1 MYIFQSLCKK
11 NDKIKKRIA
20 QLQEELITINRPPLQ
35 NYRFDSISKMLKKW
49 KLKGNHALYH
59 INNHAEELKKK
70 AKDNPKTTLLLTAG
84 LVLTSY
90 FLMRK
95 N

>member
-1 MYIFQSLCKK
+1 MYIFQNPCSK

-20 QLQEELITINRPPLQ
+20 QLKEELITINRQPLQ
-35 NYRFDSISKMLKKW
+35 NDRFGSISKMLKKW
-49 KLKGNHALYH
+49 KQKGHHALYH

-90 FLMRK
+90 CLMRK

>member
-1 MYIFQSLCKK
+1 MYIFQSPCSK

-20 QLQEELITINRPPLQ
+20 QLKEELTTINRQSLQ
-35 NYRFDSISKMLKKW
+35 NNRFDSISKMLKKW
-49 KLKGNHALYH
+49 KQKGHHALYH

-90 FLMRK
+90 CLMRK